1 MILVMAW
8 AWLENLG
15 AEVQS
20 SWNRI
25 SLLGWKISG
34 VADCCGAVDIAL
46 QSPRDRSQSREVWEC
61 AARRMYRFVQ
71 ACSHRL
77 EEKRCPHTAYI
88 YMYML
93 SWLFRFNRL
102 SFKLRSMGVRNV
114 RSRRLSMCCFLLFF
128 GWELFRA
135 KATCVL
141 EFPSTKPV
149 GCVILCTASCLA
161 QARKGPSV
169 HRPDASPVR
178 RLRDTCGCVS

>member
-1 MILVMAW
+1 MQKCRVHGTATSCLAGKFLLLQWAVWLWTLRFRVQGSDRNLARHGSVLRDECIDLYRRVRIAW
-8 AWLENLG
+8 
-15 AEVQS
+15 
-20 SWNRI
+20 
-25 SLLGWKISG
+25 
-34 VADCCGAVDIAL
+34 
-46 QSPRDRSQSREVWEC
+46 
-61 AARRMYRFVQ
+61 RR
-71 ACSHRL
+71 
-77 EEKRCPHTAYI
+77 KRCPHTAYI
-88 YMYML
+88 YLYML

-102 SFKLRSMGVRNV
+102 SFKLRSMGVRNL

-169 HRPDASPVR
+169 HRLR
-178 RLRDTCGCVS
+178 MHRLCAA